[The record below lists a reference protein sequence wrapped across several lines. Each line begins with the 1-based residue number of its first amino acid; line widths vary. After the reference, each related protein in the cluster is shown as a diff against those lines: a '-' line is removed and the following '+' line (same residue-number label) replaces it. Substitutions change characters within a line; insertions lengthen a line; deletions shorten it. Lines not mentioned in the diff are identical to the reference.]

1 MTHIEAETIG
11 TARLVLEPLRIEHAE
26 PMALVLADPQLHTFI
41 GGVPDTAPQL
51 RSRYARMLAGPSDP
65 AESWCN
71 WMIRLRE
78 NRELTGTVQATIGPV
93 SDATATATATDTSA
107 DADADRDTAT
117 DADTDTS
124 ADADRDTDAACDA
137 DGLQA
142 EIAWVVG
149 TAWQG
154 RGIATEAARALVDW
168 LARQPVHAVIAHIH
182 PDHRASAA
190 VAAAIGLAPTAELH
204 DGEIRWRKSVD
215 RRLVEPDTRP
225 PGM

>member
-51 RSRYARMLAGPSDP
+51 RSRYARMLAGSSDP

-78 NRELTGTVQATIGPV
+78 NRELTGTVQATICPV
-93 SDATATATATDTSA
+93 GDARAADTATATDADTDTDTSA
-107 DADADRDTAT
+107 DADAD
-117 DADTDTS
+117 

-137 DGLQA
+137 DSLQA